1 MHIKKYSCNRF
12 AGLKDKSI
20 EFENGMNV
28 ILGPN
33 ESGKSTIIEG
43 IHGTLFKNVKL
54 TKRDKEDINF
64 RNRFM
69 PQPKG
74 DSIDGEIVIDIDGE
88 EYKLM
93 KEWGASQALQ
103 LITPDGDLIKSEDKV
118 DEILCEILQFGEGTY
133 SSIVFAKQRELKEA
147 IDRILENRE
156 ATNEISS
163 VLRQTIMELDGV
175 SIEKL
180 KANIDN
186 EIDEL
191 LKKWDID
198 KNYPEGNRGFD
209 NQWKKGHGHVVKC
222 FYNME
227 CLKDE
232 MESANTAE
240 LEFENICNELNDNKK
255 TMEQLKLK
263 KEEMEKIEGDVS
275 KRAILETEIKM
286 LEKDMKDIGEINGL
300 WPQKKLLLSQ
310 INSQIKEL
318 SEKKIALN
326 VKKENAKKSEEKQK
340 LIRTITKID
349 ELKVETEK
357 INEEINATGN
367 ISEEDIKKLEKLN
380 LEIIKIEAIINSNEM
395 IGRLN
400 KIDPNRELWITKD
413 FGESVKVNLEEVFK
427 ANKFIKIQ
435 YDDVFELELQIGDTD
450 IADLTKK
457 YNYCKDEFQGL
468 LNKLNVASLE
478 EAKLKKA
485 EIAKLNNEKSSLENQ
500 INILLGEEK
509 YGELKQR
516 LIALKDITST
526 RSIEDIEKELNQ
538 IGDSEIELKGN
549 KNSLESTL
557 KDWEVKY
564 TDQDYLLD
572 ILVEYRAEKKLKEKE
587 MVNLAPLPEGYESSD
602 EFKKELNAVRN
613 KYEEIQEE
621 YDALRSEYYQCQ
633 NNLPDTSYE
642 ELNKD
647 YKDALAEFEK
657 TLNRSKK
664 MLKIKEVFDNTQE
677 KMDANTFTP
686 LVSDLTLYLSMLT
699 DGNYTVENIDEDF
712 NVRLENSS
720 NVEMPI
726 ELLSSG
732 TYDCVALALRFSLLK
747 YIFKDSS
754 GYVILDDCLV
764 DLDPDRKNISAKL
777 IKEFAKTNQVIF
789 TTCDPETAKLLGG
802 NILEL
807 R

>member
-1 MHIKKYSCNRF
+1 MHIKKYCCNRF

-20 EFENGMNV
+20 EFEKGMNV

-88 EYKLM
+88 EYKIT
-93 KEWGASQALQ
+93 KEWGASHALQ
-103 LITPDGDLIKSEDKV
+103 LITPDGNIIKSEDKV
-118 DEILCEILQFGEGTY
+118 DEILYEILQFGEGTY

-180 KANIDN
+180 KINIDN

-191 LKKWDID
+191 LKKWDMD

-300 WPQKKLLLSQ
+300 WPQKKLLLEQ
-310 INSQIKEL
+310 VNSQIKEL

-326 VKKENAKKSEEKQK
+326 VEKENAKKSEEKQK

-349 ELKVETEK
+349 ELKAETEK

-395 IGRLN
+395 MGKLN
-400 KIDPNRELWITKD
+400 KIDPNSELWITKD
-413 FGESVKVNLEEVFK
+413 FGESVKVNLGEVFK

-435 YDDVFELELQIGDTD
+435 YDDAFELELQIGDTD

-457 YNYCKDEFQGL
+457 YNDCKDEFQGL
-468 LNKLNVASLE
+468 LNKLNVPSLE

-485 EIAKLNNEKSSLENQ
+485 EITKLNNEKTSLENQ
-500 INILLGEEK
+500 IDILLGEEK

-516 LIALKDITST
+516 LIALKGITST

-557 KDWEVKY
+557 KDWEAKY
-564 TDQDYLLD
+564 TDQDHLLD

-587 MVNLAPLPEGYESSD
+587 MVDLAPLPEGYISSD
-602 EFKKELNAVRN
+602 EFKKELNTVRN
-613 KYEEIQEE
+613 KYEEIQGE
-621 YDALRSEYYQCQ
+621 YDDLRSKYYQCQ

-647 YKDALAEFEK
+647 YKDALAEFER

-699 DGNYTVENIDEDF
+699 DGNYTVENIDENF

-764 DLDPDRKNISAKL
+764 DLDPDRKNMSAKL
-777 IKEFAKTNQVIF
+777 IKEFAKNNQVIF